1 MKNNDIT
8 NKIKQLSNKNCKTK
22 NNEDS
27 KSKELSNDI
36 SNNSNIQVTNEN
48 KSIISNDLTISTKS
62 NSISRKILLTTTTLT
77 QNIEQKTECNSS
89 KLFNELKEII
99 IDKNI
104 KKDNYSIKTLDF
116 IKEIKINNNIY
127 HLIGGFNN
135 PLYLCGK
142 NFKNLIRLDDIIDD
156 IVYNVSEININI
168 QSNLNTI
175 KIALSSVN
183 GIYIYN
189 LDLSEGILKNK
200 IIDNYIEYPALQFLE
215 IDVNHK
221 KYHITFGD
229 NGVILFENL
238 CNKIFKE
245 KSFPIVKEPVYGG
258 ISIFKNI
265 IAFVSN
271 NILSKKEKSNKI
283 IFYNVLLKKII
294 KEIKFDYSINLAQN
308 SLGLMEYTKKNKSHK
323 LLLCACKKYK
333 KNQKNMI
340 LIVNYD
346 FSTGEKIKI
355 NFENTGSF
363 EVYCF
368 CQLSNYEKNIHLDN
382 KYIKK
387 TNYFLVGGFDINKGK
402 GIIKL
407 YRLILM
413 YKNQNKKVKISYLE
427 DVILSD
433 GRGCTSKNI
442 RAPISCI
449 NQSNDD
455 GKISVTTWGNNMY
468 SFNSPNINSSYKKIL
483 E

>member
-1 MKNNDIT
+1 
-8 NKIKQLSNKNCKTK
+8 
-22 NNEDS
+22 
-27 KSKELSNDI
+27 
-36 SNNSNIQVTNEN
+36 
-48 KSIISNDLTISTKS
+48 
-62 NSISRKILLTTTTLT
+62 
-77 QNIEQKTECNSS
+77 
-89 KLFNELKEII
+89 
-99 IDKNI
+99 
-104 KKDNYSIKTLDF
+104 
-116 IKEIKINNNIY
+116 
-127 HLIGGFNN
+127 
-135 PLYLCGK
+135 
-142 NFKNLIRLDDIIDD
+142 
-156 IVYNVSEININI
+156 
-168 QSNLNTI
+168 
-175 KIALSSVN
+175 
-183 GIYIYN
+183 
-189 LDLSEGILKNK
+189 
-200 IIDNYIEYPALQFLE
+200 
-215 IDVNHK
+215 
-221 KYHITFGD
+221 
-229 NGVILFENL
+229 
-238 CNKIFKE
+238 
-245 KSFPIVKEPVYGG
+245 
-258 ISIFKNI
+258 
-265 IAFVSN
+265 
-271 NILSKKEKSNKI
+271 
-283 IFYNVLLKKII
+283 
-294 KEIKFDYSINLAQN
+294 
-308 SLGLMEYTKKNKSHK
+308 MEYTKKNKSHK
-323 LLLCACKKYK
+323 ILLCACKKYK

-355 NFENTGSF
+355 NFKNTGSF

-455 GKISVTTWGNNMY
+455 GKIFVTSWGNNIY